1 MQICTTDP
9 ISGNDVK
16 DLNGAPFVIEG
27 RGKRAMKI
35 YFESEKNKAEYQ
47 GYDPDQADHAGDDWN
62 LNVEVP
68 RSSGSGRLG

>member
-27 RGKRAMKI
+27 RGRRAMKI

-47 GYDPDQADHAGDDWN
+47 GLDADHAGDDWK
-62 LNVEVP
+62 LNVEYP
-68 RSSGSGRLG
+68 RSSGSGRLR

>member
-16 DLNGAPFVIEG
+16 DLNSAPFVIEG
-27 RGKRAMKI
+27 RGRRATKI

-47 GYDPDQADHAGDDWN
+47 GLDADHAGDDWK
-62 LNVEVP
+62 LNVEYP
-68 RSSGSGRLG
+68 RSSGSGRLR

>member
-27 RGKRAMKI
+27 RGRRAMKI

-47 GYDPDQADHAGDDWN
+47 GLVPDHADDDWT
-62 LNVEVP
+62 LNVDYP

>member
-16 DLNGAPFVIEG
+16 DLNSAPFVIEG
-27 RGKRAMKI
+27 RGRSAMKI

-47 GYDPDQADHAGDDWN
+47 GLDLDHADHDLD
-62 LNVEVP
+62 LNVEYP
-68 RSSGSGRLG
+68 RASSRGGWRS